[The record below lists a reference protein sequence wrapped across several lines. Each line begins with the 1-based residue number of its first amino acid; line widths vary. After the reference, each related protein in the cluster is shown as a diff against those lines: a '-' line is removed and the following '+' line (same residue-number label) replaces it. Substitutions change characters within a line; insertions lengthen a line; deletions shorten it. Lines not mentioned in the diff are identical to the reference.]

1 MGQANFDVNSAF
13 LFVIVGLVILFVL
26 AQSVFFLVKA
36 WRRGKQI
43 GLDMSVLKRTA
54 TTAAVFTIAPAIA
67 ILLGVVTLSK
77 KLGVPLPWLRL
88 SVIGSITYELTAAEA
103 GAKAVGTSIAESSVP
118 LLPEQYTS
126 IAWVMTIGI
135 LLGLLLVPLLNRKIL
150 KGMNT
155 LKKRDEKWGD
165 ILSTALFLGM
175 ISAFL
180 GVIFATVNQGLA
192 GWIPVFVMIASA
204 ILMSICGLLV
214 KQFKWS
220 FMEDYAL
227 PVSMLGGMALAIPIT
242 NLVTAI
248 VG

>member
-1 MGQANFDVNSAF
+1 MGQANFDVNSTF
-13 LFVIVGLVILFVL
+13 LFVIVGLIILFVL
-26 AQSVFFLVKA
+26 AQSVFFLIKA
-36 WRRGKQI
+36 WRRGKKVGMDAGMLRRI
-43 GLDMSVLKRTA
+43 AS
-54 TTAAVFTIAPAIA
+54 TAAVFTVAPAVA

-118 LLPEQYTS
+118 LRPEQYTT
-126 IAWVMTIGI
+126 IVWVMAIGI
-135 LLGLLLVPLLNRKIL
+135 IIGLLLVPLLSKRIL

-155 LKKRDEKWGD
+155 LKNRDQKWGD

-180 GVIFATVNQGLA
+180 GVIFATVNEGLV
-192 GWIPVFVMIASA
+192 GWIPVFVMVVSA

-214 KQFKWS
+214 KRLRWG
-220 FMEDYAL
+220 FMADYAL

-242 NLVTAI
+242 NLVTML